1 HSDGRAITTLQKD
14 DFQLYEDG
22 SLRDIRNFASA
33 DAPYSVLAMFDCT
46 GSLGDQWEFLSD
58 ALLGFTRKI
67 RAQGSIRVAAFG
79 SDLVLW
85 RSGVHAVEL
94 LLNFKMPRPV
104 QNPACNDTDFYGA
117 MRSASSW
124 IGAAPMPRK
133 GVIVFTDGVHEH
145 IPRRLVKVGGL

>member
-1 HSDGRAITTLQKD
+1 KVDVDVLFVDVEVTHPDGKTITTLTKD

-22 SLRDIRNFASA
+22 SLREIRNFASA

-67 RAQGSIRVAAFG
+67 RPQDSIRVAAFG
-79 SDLVLW
+79 SDLIPLRNW
-85 RSGVHAVEL
+85 AHGAEL
-94 LLNFKMPRPV
+94 HLDFQMPRPV
-104 QNPACNDTDFYGA
+104 QNSTCNDTDFYGA

-133 GVIVFTDGVHEH
+133 GVIVFTD
-145 IPRRLVKVGGL
+145 